1 MLFRSAMRAAKG
13 NLYAV
18 IKEILRRRENL
29 DLGGV
34 REPLYNL
41 VPEDAAVV
49 EKAVGMI
56 DAAMKKYVG

>member
-1 MLFRSAMRAAKG
+1 M
-13 NLYAV
+13 